1 MSQQVYER
9 RYTCRAC
16 YESDLRPV
24 LDLGSQPLAN
34 GLLTAEQLREVE
46 LRVPLQLVRCPR
58 CGLGQLTHVVDPD
71 VLYGPDYPYR
81 SGASQGWYHHCE
93 ALAAEAAFPD
103 CKHLDIGCLDGVM
116 MRSMQSRGALP
127 HGCDPS
133 TQCSNPDWARKELFG
148 ATTRFDRLFDIITA
162 QNVFGHVDDA
172 RGFLEGVAANLA
184 PDGTA
189 IIEAPWIVDM
199 VDKGAWDTIYHEHLS
214 YWGLKAMCRVA
225 GAACLTVCRIQHFPD
240 LHGGTMRYYLAHKAS
255 KPTVVQE
262 INPEMCRVWMA
273 EDDLADEQW
282 DEFQNE
288 SYNAIQTWTRYFADT
303 IHKKQ
308 VMAYGAAAK
317 FNTLLN
323 SMENRPNLLAI
334 FDETPSKIGKFSP
347 GWRIPIL
354 EPTARA
360 LSQCDELVVGASN
373 WKTEIE
379 KKVRAL
385 GFLGPVVAPW

>member
-1 MSQQVYER
+1 
-9 RYTCRAC
+9 
-16 YESDLRPV
+16 
-24 LDLGSQPLAN
+24 
-34 GLLTAEQLREVE
+34 
-46 LRVPLQLVRCPR
+46 
-58 CGLGQLTHVVDPD
+58 
-71 VLYGPDYPYR
+71 
-81 SGASQGWYHHCE
+81 
-93 ALAAEAAFPD
+93 
-103 CKHLDIGCLDGVM
+103 
-116 MRSMQSRGALP
+116 
-127 HGCDPS
+127 
-133 TQCSNPDWARKELFG
+133 
-148 ATTRFDRLFDIITA
+148 
-162 QNVFGHVDDA
+162 
-172 RGFLEGVAANLA
+172 
-184 PDGTA
+184 
-189 IIEAPWIVDM
+189 
-199 VDKGAWDTIYHEHLS
+199 
-214 YWGLKAMCRVA
+214 MCRVVGYA
-225 GAACLTVCRIQHFPD
+225 GLVVCRIKHFPD

-273 EDDLADEQW
+273 EDDLGDESW

-317 FNTLLN
+317 FSTLLN

-360 LSQCDELVVGASN
+360 LSQCDEIVVGASN
-373 WKTEIE
+373 WKSEIE

>member
-16 YESDLRPV
+16 MESDLRPV
-24 LDLGSQPLAN
+24 LDLGNQP
-34 GLLTAEQLREVE
+34 
-46 LRVPLQLVRCPR
+46 
-58 CGLGQLTHVVDPD
+58 LTHVVDPD

-81 SGASQGWYHHCE
+81 SGQSQGWAFHCD
-93 ALAAEAAFPD
+93 ALAAEAGFPD
-103 CKHLDIGCLDGVM
+103 ARVLDIGCLDGVLL
-116 MRSMQSRGALP
+116 GAFLRWQCQVS
-127 HGCDPS
+127 GCDPS
-133 TQCSNPDWARKELFG
+133 APPGTDDVLREFFT
-148 ATTRFDRLFDIITA
+148 ATTRHPDAPFDIITA
-162 QNVFGHVDDA
+162 TNVFGHVDDA

-184 PDGTA
+184 PDGIA
-189 IIEAPWIVDM
+189 VIEAPWIVDM

-214 YWGLKAMCRVA
+214 YWGLKPMARVA
-225 GAACLTVCRIQHFPD
+225 GRAGLTITRVQHFPD
-240 LHGGTMRYYLAHKAS
+240 LHGGTMRYYLGHKET
-255 KPTVVQE
+255 PVQA
-262 INPEMCRVWMA
+262 INPDMCRAWMA
-273 EDDLADEQW
+273 EDDLGDESW

-303 IHKKQ
+303 VHKKQ

-323 SMENRPNLLAI
+323 SMESRPNLLAI

-360 LSQCDELVVGASN
+360 LSQCDEIVVGASN
-373 WKTEIE
+373 WKSEIE